1 MQLVHIPW
9 LLRNCC
15 SDDMEGSQQSCSWI
29 QTPTGSFHCFRC
41 WNLFPPLCRPSA
53 EKGAVASS
61 STAALSNT
69 SSNLGWQGWLVTSAS
84 WSTVLLKNLGPTLA
98 AQCITALY
106 LTLASGAFFCLW
118 LDGGVLVGCE
128 DYPLWIHHERDIC
141 SSISPNFTPTSL
153 QFSLPNM
160 PWISCKV
167 SSAPGPHHPWA
178 TWCLNPH
185 KSKEGG
191 CHRQSWI
198 WVAGSWL
205 TNLPHMEE
213 RKNYPLG
220 ICLDPFT
227 HYGSFLVTLIQLGLM
242 FHGGYIY
249 LFNLR
254 VFQIPEI
261 KKKESIM
268 NIFEPP
274 PFLESS
280 DWSLGAL
287 GPHVPLRSWYI
298 SQRTLPMS
306 RREML

>member
-1 MQLVHIPW
+1 
-9 LLRNCC
+9 
-15 SDDMEGSQQSCSWI
+15 
-29 QTPTGSFHCFRC
+29 
-41 WNLFPPLCRPSA
+41 
-53 EKGAVASS
+53 
-61 STAALSNT
+61 
-69 SSNLGWQGWLVTSAS
+69 
-84 WSTVLLKNLGPTLA
+84 
-98 AQCITALY
+98 
-106 LTLASGAFFCLW
+106 
-118 LDGGVLVGCE
+118 
-128 DYPLWIHHERDIC
+128 
-141 SSISPNFTPTSL
+141 
-153 QFSLPNM
+153 M

-185 KSKEGG
+185 KAE
-191 CHRQSWI
+191 RR
-198 WVAGSWL
+198 WL
-205 TNLPHMEE
+205 SSSILEFE
-213 RKNYPLG
+213 RPALDWRISPTWRSGKIYPLG

-242 FHGGYIY
+242 FHGGYIF
-249 LFNLR
+249 FNLR
-254 VFQIPEI
+254 VFRIPEI

-298 SQRTLPMS
+298 SQRTFLS

>member
-1 MQLVHIPW
+1 MI
-9 LLRNCC
+9 
-15 SDDMEGSQQSCSWI
+15 
-29 QTPTGSFHCFRC
+29 
-41 WNLFPPLCRPSA
+41 
-53 EKGAVASS
+53 
-61 STAALSNT
+61 
-69 SSNLGWQGWLVTSAS
+69 GWWCAGWLWRLSSVNTP
-84 WSTVLLKNLGPTLA
+84 WKGYHLG
-98 AQCITALY
+98 
-106 LTLASGAFFCLW
+106 
-118 LDGGVLVGCE
+118 
-128 DYPLWIHHERDIC
+128 IC
-141 SSISPNFTPTSL
+141 SSISPNFTPTSRFFVL
-153 QFSLPNM
+153 SPNM

-167 SSAPGPHHPWA
+167 SWAPGPPCPWA

-191 CHRQSWI
+191 CHRQS
-198 WVAGSWL
+198 L
-205 TNLPHMEE
+205 NLSGRLSIDESPPHGGAE
-213 RKNYPLG
+213 KNYPLG

-242 FHGGYIY
+242 FHGGYIF
-249 LFNLR
+249 FNLR
-254 VFQIPEI
+254 VFRIPEI

-298 SQRTLPMS
+298 SQRTFLS